1 MLGRDMQETV
11 VSLVAIAPVTLRV
24 DPVSPPK
31 VAGKRRLTESFAFKK
46 VAEENKIGRITHQK
60 DPLVVAVRNCL
71 SVGTDDFRTED
82 REREVDLLLQ
92 ILPDHSIIV
101 LLELD
106 SDTFDFMEQKQI
118 TALF

>member
-1 MLGRDMQETV
+1 MQETV

-24 DPVSPPK
+24 DPVYPPK
-31 VAGKRRLTESFAFKK
+31 VAGKRRLAATKSFAFKK

-106 SDTFDFMEQKQI
+106 SDTFDSMEQKQI